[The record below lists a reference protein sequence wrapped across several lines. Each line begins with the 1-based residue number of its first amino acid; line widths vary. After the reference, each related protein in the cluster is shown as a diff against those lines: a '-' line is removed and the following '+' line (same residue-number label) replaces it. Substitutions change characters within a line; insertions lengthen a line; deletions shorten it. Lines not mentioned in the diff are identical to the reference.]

1 MTEATD
7 TQGTIKPA
15 ATTEDRSFYDLL
27 KSLMGQIVTI
37 VNPES
42 YEDAPVGHQIRA
54 GFYRA
59 KPVGMGKDYIILAT
73 ELVHSSSVA
82 PASKAKE
89 PVRQYIPIAQIKRV
103 SILKTERLIHI

>member
-1 MTEATD
+1 MSETTKE
-7 TQGTIKPA
+7 QGTVKPF
-15 ATTEDRSFYDLL
+15 TPVTESRDYIEIV

-59 KPVGMGKDYIILAT
+59 KLIGLGNDYVILAT
-73 ELVHSSSVA
+73 ELVHTGKES
-82 PASKAKE
+82 AKE
-89 PVRQYIPIAQIKRV
+89 PVRQYIPLAKIKRI
-103 SILKTERLIHI
+103 SILKGEKLLHI